1 MVETLILEY
10 NGKIIELLNSTV
22 TSESLVFEN
31 PQWKIQI
38 TQRDAISFQMN
49 ITHRDESNPGDSF
62 NYQCCCLI
70 EKTSVFI
77 LGIYDPYTGKET
89 RLTEMPAF
97 FKPAVNAIFRQ
108 LQEELLHPFK
118 DKDYLKSFIQ
128 TLID

>member
-1 MVETLILEY
+1 MVETLTLEY
-10 NGKIIELLNSTV
+10 NRKLIKLLNSTE
-22 TSESLVFEN
+22 TSESLIFEN

-38 TQRDAISFQMN
+38 TQRDAISFQLN
-49 ITHRDESNPGDSF
+49 LIHRDESDPGDSC
-62 NYQCCCLI
+62 NYQCCCMI

-77 LGIYDPYTGKET
+77 LGIYDLYTGRET
-89 RLTEMPAF
+89 KLTEMPSF